1 MTPQPPERVRRAVS
15 QRLSLRA
22 PQQESLKRLDGALA
36 AMDGKASLADRLAA
50 VRALFPEVQ
59 DFERAFPSL
68 CFALATGVGKT
79 RLMGAFIAF
88 LYLTAKSRNFFVLAP
103 NTTIYEKLVAD
114 LGKPESAKY
123 VFRGIAEFGQR
134 PPIIVTGDN
143 WQEGRGVRGGD
154 LFGGEVVINIFNVD
168 KINKEAGK
176 IRSFR
181 ETLGTSYYD
190 YLAGLEDL
198 VMLMDEA
205 HRYRAKAAAQAIF
218 DLKPQLGL
226 ELTATPKSTGA
237 GGKPFRNVIHRYALG
252 NAMAD
257 GFVKEPAV
265 ATRKDFRPADY
276 TRDQLEAIM
285 LEDGVHYHEHV
296 KAEAELYARQTGRK
310 RVHPFML
317 VVAQDTTH
325 ASQLKAKIDSDDFF
339 GGRYRGRAIE
349 VHSKTSGEES
359 DEAAER
365 LLALESNDQTDI
377 VIHVNKLKEGWDVT
391 NLYTIVPLRA
401 SASDIL
407 TEQTL
412 GRGLR
417 LPYGERTGVAVMD
430 TLTVIAHDRFD
441 QVVKEARADGSIVK
455 EMREVLIGDG
465 GTVPLEKPQVVDVP
479 SRTEE
484 ALGIA
489 PLPPGVAEPPASEWR
504 VSGPAERDV
513 AKIVLEVIEKRFA
526 PRMDSA
532 RDLLGPELQA
542 EITKAVEAYRPQQA
556 SPQGEIVLEPVNTAA
571 IVQKVAAVVARESI
585 AIPEIVVLP
594 SREVNFWFEDF
605 DLTGISH
612 IRHQPLS
619 DEIDIRNLRT
629 ESQIALA
636 RPQTAAREERVE
648 NYIVRHLIDRPEV
661 DYDAHADLLF
671 KLAGQMVAHLGGY
684 LPDADAIENVALTRG
699 KQLADV
705 IFEQMRQ
712 HLRRTPVDYQTR
724 VVRSFRMLKAMPV
737 TMTADRANPLTRPAD
752 PLSATPSYVF
762 NDLKKCPYPQTKFSS
777 DPERRLAALMDSDR
791 EPNVMRWLKPG
802 RGQFEIEYEPGR
814 RYEPDF
820 VVETTDGMFI
830 IEVKAANQ
838 LEDNTVKA
846 KARATQRWV
855 ELANEFTEKKWRYAI
870 IPDSDIR
877 ESSTFAGLLASATA

>member
-1 MTPQPPERVRRAVS
+1 MP
-15 QRLSLRA
+15 LRG
-22 PQQESLKRLDGALA
+22 SG
-36 AMDGKASLADRLAA
+36 
-50 VRALFPEVQ
+50 
-59 DFERAFPSL
+59 
-68 CFALATGVGKT
+68 TGVGKT

-88 LYLTAKSRNFFVLAP
+88 LHLTGKSRNFFVLAP

-114 LGKPESAKY
+114 LGKPESPKY

-190 YLAGLEDL
+190 YLAGLDDL

-237 GGKPFRNVIHRYALG
+237 GGKPFRNVIHRYGLG

-276 TRDQLEAIM
+276 SRDQLEAIM

-325 ASQLKAKIDSDDFF
+325 ASQLKARIDSDDFF

-359 DEAAER
+359 DEAAMR
-365 LLALESNDQTDI
+365 LLALESSDQTDI

-441 QVVKEARADGSIVK
+441 QVVREAREDGSIVK
-455 EMREVLIGDG
+455 EMRQLRIGEG
-465 GTVPLEKPQVVDVP
+465 GDVSGDRPQVVEMP
-479 SRTEE
+479 SRTEQE
-484 ALGIA
+484 LGIA
-489 PLPPGVAEPPASEWR
+489 PMPPGMAEPPAGEWR
-504 VSGPAERDV
+504 ISTPAEQDV
-513 AKIVLEVIEKRFA
+513 ARLTLELIERRFA
-526 PRMDSA
+526 PKLGSA
-532 RDLLGPELQA
+532 SGLLTPEVQA
-542 EITKAVEAYRPQQA
+542 EIAAAVEHYRPQQSA
-556 SPQGEIVLEPVNTAA
+556 PQGEMALEPVNTAA
-571 IVQKVAAVVARESI
+571 IVHKVAAVVARESI

-605 DLTGISH
+605 DLTGIEH

-619 DEIDIRNLRT
+619 DEIDVRNLRT
-629 ESQIALA
+629 EAQMALA
-636 RPQTAAREERVE
+636 RPQTAAREAQVE

-661 DYDAHADLLF
+661 DYDTHADLLF
-671 KLAGQMVAHLGGY
+671 KLSGQMVAHLASY

-705 IFEQMRQ
+705 IFQQMRQ

-737 TMTADRANPLTRPAD
+737 TMTADRVNPLTRPAD

-762 NDLKKCPYPQTKFSS
+762 TDLKKCPWPAVKFSS
-777 DPERRLAALMDSDR
+777 DPERRLAALLDSDR
-791 EPNVMRWLKPG
+791 EPGVQRWLKPG

-838 LEDNTVKA
+838 LEDNVVKA
-846 KARATQRWV
+846 KAKAAARWV
-855 ELANEFTEKKWRYAI
+855 ELANGFSAKPWRYVT
-870 IPDSDIR
+870 IPDGDIR
-877 ESSTFAGLLASATA
+877 ENSSFAGLLATAV